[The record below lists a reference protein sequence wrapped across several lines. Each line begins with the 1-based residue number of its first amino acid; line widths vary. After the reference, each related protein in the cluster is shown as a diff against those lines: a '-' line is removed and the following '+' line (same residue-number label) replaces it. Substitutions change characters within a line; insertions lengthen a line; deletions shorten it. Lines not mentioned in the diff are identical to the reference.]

1 MKSKIFAVFL
11 LFAILGLAPA
21 LAGVVFEIETKD
33 HGSGY
38 QGDMESAAQGRNLSM
53 EILPGKRGGTKGK
66 VIYRGSDRELVV
78 VDHDDK
84 SYMVIDEEAMK
95 ELGKQLSGVNQQIE
109 QALKNVPESQ
119 RRAIEEMMKKRMP
132 AKMPE
137 RPKSTLRKTS
147 DRADK
152 NGYPCVKYEILRD
165 GRKVRELWVTD
176 WDNIEGGGEMSDAF
190 QEMAKFFR
198 ELMKSISGGLPGG
211 FSGPGG
217 GDLFEHLDEIDGF
230 PVVNTGFG
238 EDGSPED
245 ESQLRSARRQT
256 LDPAAFEP
264 PPGYKRRSMLGR

>member
-1 MKSKIFAVFL
+1 M
-11 LFAILGLAPA
+11 
-21 LAGVVFEIETKD
+21 
-33 HGSGY
+33 
-38 QGDMESAAQGRNLSM
+38 
-53 EILPGKRGGTKGK
+53 
-66 VIYRGSDRELVV
+66 LV
-78 VDHDDK
+78 
-84 SYMVIDEEAMK
+84 S
-95 ELGKQLSGVNQQIE
+95 
-109 QALKNVPESQ
+109 
-119 RRAIEEMMKKRMP
+119 
-132 AKMPE
+132 

-152 NGYPCVKYEILRD
+152 NGYLCVKYEILRD

-198 ELMKSISGGLPGG
+198 ELMKSISGGLPGS

-217 GDLFEHLDEIDGF
+217 GDLFEHMDEIDGF

-264 PPGYKRRSMLGR
+264 PHGYKRRSMLGR